1 MDIKIIEVYLVFLS
15 VWTMGQIISSFT
27 VIQPFR
33 LVPNTA
39 TRSKNRFFLVVLY
52 ARKKHTDR

>member
-15 VWTMGQIISSFT
+15 VWTMGQMISSFT

-39 TRSKNRFFLVVLY
+39 TYSH
-52 ARKKHTDR
+52 KKQK